1 MIGIESLGYYICE
14 KRESNTGKVFDG
26 IQLEHDPV
34 MEKVGIK
41 ALAIKKDDELISDMC
56 VNAFNNMKLNNENIN
71 TNDIEFICLIT
82 HIGDYISP
90 HTSSVIQAKLGIP
103 NKCAAF
109 DVGLGCTGYIYGLN
123 IAKSF
128 MEANGYKKGLLFTC
142 DSLTSSIDKN
152 DKTSAI
158 LFGDAATVT
167 LLSDKPVYDILK
179 PTHYTYGEYADV
191 AVRTLDNK
199 FSLQGQS
206 IFLYSLQYMPKVLD
220 ENLKYNEISMNDV
233 DLFILHQANKYMVN
247 TIVEF
252 SKIPKDKVPFDIEDY
267 GNTGPSSIPIIL
279 TKNINKNLPLIM
291 LSAVGD
297 GFSVSSMP
305 IKRHI
310 VEN

>member
-1 MIGIESLGYYICE
+1 MIGIEALGYYICE
-14 KRESNTGKVFDG
+14 NRESNIGKVFDG
-26 IQLEHDPV
+26 IPLDMDPV

-41 ALAIKKDDELISDMC
+41 SLAVKKDDELISDIC
-56 VNAFNNMKLNNENIN
+56 VNAFNNMTSNNENVN
-71 TNDIEFICLIT
+71 VNDIEFVCLIT
-82 HIGDYISP
+82 HVGDYISP
-90 HTSSVIQAKLGIP
+90 HTSSIIQAKLGVP

-167 LLSDKPVYDILK
+167 FLSDKPRYDILK
-179 PTHYTYGEYADV
+179 PTHYTYGEHADL

-206 IFLYSLQYMPKVLD
+206 IFLYSLQYMPKVLN
-220 ENLKYNEISMNDV
+220 ENLIYNGIAMNDIE
-233 DLFILHQANKYMVN
+233 LFILHQANKYMVQ
-247 TIVEF
+247 TITEF
-252 SKIPKDKVPFDIEDY
+252 AKIDKNKVPFDIEDY

-279 TKNINKNLPLIM
+279 AKNINKNYPLIM

-297 GFSVSSMP
+297 GFSISCMP
-305 IKRHI
+305 IQKHI

>member
-1 MIGIESLGYYICE
+1 MIGIEALGYYICE
-14 KRESNTGKVFDG
+14 NRESNIGKVFDG
-26 IQLEHDPV
+26 IPLDMDPV

-41 ALAIKKDDELISDMC
+41 SLAVKKDDELISDIC
-56 VNAFNNMKLNNENIN
+56 VNAFNNMTSNNENVN
-71 TNDIEFICLIT
+71 VNDIEFVCLIT
-82 HIGDYISP
+82 HVGDYISP
-90 HTSSVIQAKLGIP
+90 HTSSIIQAKLGVP

-167 LLSDKPVYDILK
+167 FLSDKPRYDILK
-179 PTHYTYGEYADV
+179 PTHYTYGEHADV

-206 IFLYSLQYMPKVLD
+206 IFLYSLQYMPKVLN
-220 ENLKYNEISMNDV
+220 ENLIYNGIAMNDIE
-233 DLFILHQANKYMVN
+233 LFILHQANKYMVQ
-247 TIVEF
+247 TITEF
-252 SKIPKDKVPFDIEDY
+252 AKIDKNKVPFDIEDY

-279 TKNINKNLPLIM
+279 AKNINKNYPLIM

-297 GFSVSSMP
+297 GFSISCMP
-305 IKRHI
+305 IQKHI